1 MCKYKKNG
9 EEKQSQKFDCLLVS
23 TDPCSYCKAVVQGDL
38 GKIHAAMRKF
48 KDQTCWMLS
57 SVATDRE
64 GHIDSFEDLCEF
76 GADVAHNGDNHL
88 AAEFIL
94 QNSFAFKIRDK
105 IDMLGLAT
113 DWCVHFSG
121 YLQETLLFC
130 TGCPIFQH
138 LPWWLKAMAKLSTAR
153 AIRCDVFEEWW
164 TMSAKRWLPAK
175 HDVYAPVL
183 GMNFNIRWWVVLRRG
198 MKRSQCRHFLFSY
211 TLESKLWK
219 RSLQQF
225 SCLKMF
231 Y

>member
-113 DWCVHFSG
+113 D
-121 YLQETLLFC
+121 
-130 TGCPIFQH
+130 
-138 LPWWLKAMAKLSTAR
+138 
-153 AIRCDVFEEWW
+153 
-164 TMSAKRWLPAK
+164 
-175 HDVYAPVL
+175 
-183 GMNFNIRWWVVLRRG
+183 
-198 MKRSQCRHFLFSY
+198 
-211 TLESKLWK
+211 
-219 RSLQQF
+219 
-225 SCLKMF
+225 
-231 Y
+231 